1 MGGLA
6 HCPQKAVP
14 PPWSHIDAQG
24 AVIVETLEGWGTFD
38 TEACRD
44 KAVHQ
49 TFQIGACSSPSAWLT
64 TPACAEVME
73 KDASLWSNEN

>member
-1 MGGLA
+1 M
-6 HCPQKAVP
+6 
-14 PPWSHIDAQG
+14 
-24 AVIVETLEGWGTFD
+24 FD
-38 TEACRD
+38 TEAYRD

-73 KDASLWSNEN
+73 KDASLWSNQN